1 MDDPQASGYRIGPL
15 APTSPK
21 AERPR
26 DERVDD
32 EAAPV
37 YSNAGRR
44 AGAEGLAGGREG
56 GKAKP
61 GRARAQAHSGAAET
75 PEPGPGGAAGHRPRD
90 CSQRD
95 GATRKTGF
103 RLSTRTGASAVTAGS
118 STSAADC
125 RQRRLERE
133 DSRTRHRRP
142 GSARCGRD
150 RMSRRSYLPVPGTRP
165 GLRSTALTRGSAG

>member
-1 MDDPQASGYRIGPL
+1 MDDPQAPRSGIGPL

-21 AERPR
+21 AEKPR

-75 PEPGPGGAAGHRPRD
+75 PGARARRGCRAPPPRLLTAGRGHQEDRLSAPQERLRSQPGPRPRLPTAVRGG
-90 CSQRD
+90 SKERIL
-95 GATRKTGF
+95 GPVTGDPDPPDVDE
-103 RLSTRTGASAVTAGS
+103 TGCLDAP
-118 STSAADC
+118 TS
-125 RQRRLERE
+125 RFLERG
-133 DSRTRHRRP
+133 P
-142 GSARCGRD
+142 G
-150 RMSRRSYLPVPGTRP
+150 
-165 GLRSTALTRGSAG
+165 